1 MPKGLVLWASHMT
14 NGAEH
19 LSSAS
24 ARLMARAEHEL
35 QDMGE
40 VVRAQG
46 FIQVSGLAQRIRAR
60 KNGRGSLTAHAT
72 TKNARGT
79 PRLHSS
85 FVPAAGRVRGPSI
98 TSNASS
104 QPTVVC
110 FRASHA
116 MEGVDGKN
124 C

>member
-46 FIQVSGLAQRIRAR
+46 FRTCAAHQGPKKRKRVPNGPCYYQECQRDT
-60 KNGRGSLTAHAT
+60 KT
-72 TKNARGT
+72 TQ
-79 PRLHSS
+79 
-85 FVPAAGRVRGPSI
+85 FFCPS
-98 TSNASS
+98 
-104 QPTVVC
+104 C
-110 FRASHA
+110 R
-116 MEGVDGKN
+116 EGKGAFYYL
-124 C
+124 